1 MNRWGTITW
10 RELLHET
17 NWLDEDDSTTVARRG
32 DDSKRTTRR
41 GSLDEARWFDET
53 TLSHSPGMNP
63 KSSQGCFVRDIFF
76 ANCVDEF
83 FFFTIISIIWNVQ
96 SIINDI
102 YGQSIVLIIIDT
114 FHFISVSIII
124 LSAFLPANFVTWMI
138 MVLMVFSILFQ
149 DHEFNATKCIA
160 VSKESQNSC
169 HSSSFPLNVRTSSF
183 GSFTLTALEFAEL

>member
-1 MNRWGTITW
+1 MTRWGTITW

-17 NWLDEDDSTTVARRG
+17 RWLDEDDSTRVTRRG

-53 TLSHSPGMNP
+53 TLS
-63 KSSQGCFVRDIFF
+63 QGYFF
-76 ANCVDEF
+76 
-83 FFFTIISIIWNVQ
+83 SIIWNVQ

-114 FHFISVSIII
+114 FHFISFSIII

-149 DHEFNATKCIA
+149 DHEFNATNCRHKH
-160 VSKESQNSC
+160 SC
-169 HSSSFPLNVRTSSF
+169 AFSPCVQIYFSTF
-183 GSFTLTALEFAEL
+183 